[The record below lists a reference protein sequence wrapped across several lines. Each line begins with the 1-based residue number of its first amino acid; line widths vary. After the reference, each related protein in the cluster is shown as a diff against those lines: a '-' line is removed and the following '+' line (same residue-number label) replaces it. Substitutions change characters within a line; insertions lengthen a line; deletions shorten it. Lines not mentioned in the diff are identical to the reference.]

1 MSQPPNI
8 YPPYGAGPTPPRYG
22 AGPTPPPYGAGP
34 QMPPPYGPPPLPP
47 APPPSSSV
55 GKIIGI
61 VVAVIVVLG
70 GLGVGALLLFVKG
83 GLDESKIEAEI
94 VRITQEAAG
103 VAPTDVTCPSGVKA
117 EAGASFTCTATL
129 DGQPVSFVVKQDDDR
144 GNVKI
149 QSRGF
154 VAVDKIE
161 SVLAERTQ
169 KKVGVAVTADCA
181 DGRKFVVG
189 GPGTTVECT
198 VTNAADPGDTLDVTG
213 TVTDDQGSVDFG

>member
-1 MSQPPNI
+1 MSQPPNP
-8 YPPYGAGPTPPRYG
+8 YPQYG
-22 AGPTPPPYGAGP
+22 AGPTPPPYGPGP
-34 QMPPPYGPPPLPP
+34 QMPPPYGAPPPLPP
-47 APPPSSSV
+47 APTRSSSV

-70 GLGVGALLLFVKG
+70 GLGVGALLLFVNG
-83 GLDESKIEAEI
+83 GLDESKVEAEI

-129 DGQPVSFVVKQDDDR
+129 EGQPVSFVVKQDDDK

-149 QSRGF
+149 QSSGF

-169 KKVGVAVTADCA
+169 EKAGVAVTADCA
-181 DGRKFVVG
+181 DGKKVVVG

-198 VTNAADPGDTLDVTG
+198 VTNTADPSDTLDVTG